1 MVHRTSTKLPIPW
14 SSKVPKRYKRN
25 AIIGDLHRS
34 KRISMN
40 FADEVKHIKS
50 KFLRADYP
58 LRFVDSIIR
67 NFLSENDVEESFII
81 PPNLFDE
88 DKLFLLIDIPFCEK
102 NENKSKDFIKKF
114 HHFTNG
120 KYRISIKWITK
131 KVKSLFPLKD
141 KNIYPACK
149 IYHGLCSCQENYIDE
164 SKRNMATRW
173 GEHNNPTHDSQPAKH
188 LSKNIHHSYNW
199 SILANASKYTR
210 TRKNLEALYIALLR
224 PSLNDQL
231 KSNKLLLFRNG
242 IT

>member
-1 MVHRTSTKLPIPW
+1 MFTRTKVNTKDVLFESLNNYHPNIKLTIELHPKKLLDTKLILVNDIYSTMVNRKSTKLPIPW

-25 AIIGDLHRS
+25 AIIGDLHQS

-88 DKLFLLIDIPFCEK
+88 DKPFLLIDIPFCEK
-102 NENKSKDFIKKF
+102 NESKSKDFIKKF

-149 IYHGLCSCQENYIDE
+149 IYHGLCS
-164 SKRNMATRW
+164 
-173 GEHNNPTHDSQPAKH
+173 
-188 LSKNIHHSYNW
+188 
-199 SILANASKYTR
+199 
-210 TRKNLEALYIALLR
+210 
-224 PSLNDQL
+224 
-231 KSNKLLLFRNG
+231 
-242 IT
+242 